1 MLSQILALII
11 AIVLFS
17 ALLQG
22 KYPRYLLT
30 LAAGGAMVLVVLL
43 GTMGSP
49 AAALEALSVDSF
61 VKPQFWFA
69 HGGVTEFNVGI
80 NWSTILFLAGMMIMV
95 EAMSEAGFFDWV
107 CLRLAKALG
116 FRPMPLMLSF
126 MVLAALLSMFVDSI
140 TVVLFLVVATAR
152 LAHFLRFDPV
162 PMIIGEIFAA
172 NLGGAATM
180 SGDPPNIIIGTSLG
194 LSFWDFL
201 RNNGVICLIG
211 LVLVLVYFYLCFR
224 SKSRGEA
231 AVAPEL
237 WEIDPNDAIP
247 SRRRFLARVSIFGV
261 VILLIAT
268 HTLTGL
274 TMPTIGVLAA
284 AVTLVSAKTP
294 KTWSGRWT
302 GRFSALSLACSLR

>member
-95 EAMSEAGFFDWV
+95 EAMSDAGFFDWV

-172 NLGGAATM
+172 NLGIHLRVSMRRRWARISTVPG
-180 SGDPPNIIIGTSLG
+180 PELLG
-194 LSFWDFL
+194 LFAEQRRDL
-201 RNNGVICLIG
+201 PDRPGAGAGV
-211 LVLVLVYFYLCFR
+211 F
-224 SKSRGEA
+224 
-231 AVAPEL
+231 
-237 WEIDPNDAIP
+237 
-247 SRRRFLARVSIFGV
+247 
-261 VILLIAT
+261 
-268 HTLTGL
+268 
-274 TMPTIGVLAA
+274 
-284 AVTLVSAKTP
+284 
-294 KTWSGRWT
+294 
-302 GRFSALSLACSLR
+302 LSLLPQ

>member
-1 MLSQILALII
+1 M
-11 AIVLFS
+11 
-17 ALLQG
+17 
-22 KYPRYLLT
+22 
-30 LAAGGAMVLVVLL
+30 
-43 GTMGSP
+43 
-49 AAALEALSVDSF
+49 DSF

-224 SKSRGEA
+224 SKRGRG
-231 AVAPEL
+231 
-237 WEIDPNDAIP
+237 
-247 SRRRFLARVSIFGV
+247 RRCAGSSGK
-261 VILLIAT
+261 
-268 HTLTGL
+268 LTP
-274 TMPTIGVLAA
+274 TMPFPAGGDFWRGSL
-284 AVTLVSAKTP
+284 
-294 KTWSGRWT
+294 
-302 GRFSALSLACSLR
+302 FSAW

>member
-172 NLGGAATM
+172 NLGGGHHERGPAQHHHWDLP
-180 SGDPPNIIIGTSLG
+180 GPELLG
-194 LSFWDFL
+194 LFAEQRRDL
-201 RNNGVICLIG
+201 PDRPGAGAGV
-211 LVLVLVYFYLCFR
+211 F
-224 SKSRGEA
+224 
-231 AVAPEL
+231 
-237 WEIDPNDAIP
+237 
-247 SRRRFLARVSIFGV
+247 
-261 VILLIAT
+261 
-268 HTLTGL
+268 
-274 TMPTIGVLAA
+274 
-284 AVTLVSAKTP
+284 
-294 KTWSGRWT
+294 
-302 GRFSALSLACSLR
+302 LSLLPQ